1 MECFV
6 EHSGL
11 FGKWLVRDYLKW
23 YAVLKDFAEFKREE
37 DYKIGLKALD
47 TLLEQSALQL
57 SQMTTEETKARKA
70 VLISVRHTSSII
82 FAQAQFI
89 YLKNLFF
96 FLSLVYCGRSKKNSG
111 KGRC

>member
-1 MECFV
+1 M
-6 EHSGL
+6 
-11 FGKWLVRDYLKW
+11 RDYLKW

-96 FLSLVYCGRSKKNSG
+96 FSLISLLWKKQKKFWKG
-111 KGRC
+111 KMLI